1 MRFTNTNRR
10 IFAQRTNERINVVSV
25 NDLLAEAPAYPAHG
39 QIVGRIVL
47 ELHGLRI
54 SADLLSTGKHCR
66 SYGVR
71 IDGEVVGVLGADRA
85 WREISRRMP
94 RMGSKRNA

>member
-1 MRFTNTNRR
+1 MRSTHINRR
-10 IFAQRTNERINVVSV
+10 SFAQRRRRAAELDARE
-25 NDLLAEAPAYPAHG
+25 EAPAYPAHG

-47 ELHGLRI
+47 ELYGSVV

-85 WREISRRMP
+85 WREISKRMP
-94 RMGSKRNA
+94 RLASKRVV